1 MGGELA
7 KGEDGFDLL
16 EFGSG
21 VEGLLEAEGVEAL
34 ADGHGAD
41 GVAGLDADFA
51 MGGVGRGLL
60 EDDLVADALD
70 DGVDRVAEDGEGL
83 AGESTGAGFGARE
96 GALVEEQ
103 DALAGSGEV
112 VGGGAA
118 GGAGAGDEDVVG
130 VRHGELS
137 V

>member
-1 MGGELA
+1 MGGEFA

-21 VEGLLEAEGVEAL
+21 FEGLLEAEGVEAL

-70 DGVDRVAEDGEGL
+70 DGFDRVAEGGEGL
-83 AGESTGAGFGARE
+83 AGESAGAGFGTRE

-103 DALAGSGEV
+103 DALADAGEV
-112 VGGGAA
+112 VGGGTA